1 MTPKTFMRPT
11 LLCAALATAAL
22 LGACAPILVGGAVM
36 GGTMMVDRRSSGTQV
51 DDQGIELKSVTQI
64 DNAIGDRGHINVTS
78 YNRQVLITGE
88 VPTEADKVK
97 VEQAVAH
104 IPNVRSVVNE
114 LTVGPS
120 SSIGTRSNDTLLT
133 SKVKASIVDAK
144 DLQTSAYKVVTENG
158 VVYLMGRVTQR
169 EATRASD
176 VARGVS
182 GVRKVV
188 LVFEIVTEAELADL
202 QAAPA
207 PAAASAAKP

>member
-1 MTPKTFMRPT
+1 MTPNTFMRPAV
-11 LLCAALATAAL
+11 LCAALAAATL
-22 LGACAPILVGGAVM
+22 LVACAPILVGGAIV
-36 GGTMMVDRRSSGTQV
+36 GGSMVVDRRSSGTQV

-64 DNAIGDRGHINVTS
+64 GEAIGDRGHINITS
-78 YNRQVLITGE
+78 YNRQVLVTGE

-97 VEQAVAH
+97 VEQAVAR

-120 SSIGTRSNDTLLT
+120 SSFGTRSNDTLLT

-144 DLQTSAYKVVTENG
+144 DLQTSAYKVVTENS
-158 VVYLMGRVTQR
+158 VVYLMGRVTER
-169 EATRASD
+169 EAKRASE

-188 LVFEIVTEAELADL
+188 LIFEIVTEAELAEL
-202 QAAPA
+202 QPAPA